1 MKIIN
6 KSPVFMANCIRYF
19 HSTKFYSEQLVFIHY
34 ENLVSRFSKNL
45 VRLFNQSNTK
55 IARFCPLLSNI
66 LKTYKRNILK

>member
-34 ENLVSRFSKNL
+34 ENLDYLFSKNL
-45 VRLFNQSNTK
+45 MRLFHPSNTK
-55 IARFCPLLSNI
+55 ITRFCPL
-66 LKTYKRNILK
+66 